1 MNIRH
6 LVSII
11 IFLFVVSFYGTSQ
24 NNPTPGI
31 YTLKLNKSL
40 QSWGRLGG
48 ITTDQL
54 GFIYMSNFGE
64 TVWKI
69 YPDGNVKVLTSEL
82 YGASGNTIDNNGNL
96 LQADFFTNSIFLINR
111 KGDVTRYINQGLNGP
126 VGMVVDNQGNI
137 FVCNC
142 RNNTISKITPNKEVS
157 VIASGNLF
165 ACPNGISFGD
175 TGNIYIVNFSNDDI
189 IKINNSGEASK
200 FVTIPDGN
208 GNAHIA
214 FLNNKFYVTK
224 IKTNKLY
231 EVELSGEYRLLA
243 GNNLGL
249 KDGPMNEAELARP
262 NGITVAGK
270 NTLLINNINGN
281 WGTLG
286 SYELV
291 IRKVI
296 LE

>member
-1 MNIRH
+1 M
-6 LVSII
+6 
-11 IFLFVVSFYGTSQ
+11 
-24 NNPTPGI
+24 
-31 YTLKLNKSL
+31 
-40 QSWGRLGG
+40 
-48 ITTDQL
+48 
-54 GFIYMSNFGE
+54 
-64 TVWKI
+64 
-69 YPDGNVKVLTSEL
+69 TSEL

-111 KGDVTRYINQGLNGP
+111 KGDVTRHINQSLNGP
-126 VGMVVDNQGNI
+126 VGMVVDNQDNI

-175 TGNIYIVNFSNDDI
+175 SGNIYIVNFSNDDI
-189 IKINNSGEASK
+189 IKINNSGEATK